1 MLPRLIARRVRAA
14 FLPCMIGLACAFA
27 VPPRAKAGAP
37 RLVWSQPAGAA
48 LVTGDRVIA
57 WAPDLRS
64 VLAFDG
70 TGKRLWRVPT
80 GERGGFRD
88 LDTIPTG
95 VVAYVGDAAWLLDP
109 ASGRVK
115 GKADGVMLPS
125 PGESTGCYIREHQGA
140 CAIACRCSFQVV
152 RCADLAPLGE
162 RSHLTMFESMEHDGQ
177 MHSRCSGTPG
187 SVIGRVADVVV
198 AASPLPAKRPKPFSV
213 EPLGLVGLDA
223 TTGKTIWRR
232 DPSAIDSSDVRG
244 VGGDGATAFFLT
256 RDGQLEVFDAKTGK
270 VLWTRK
276 VEIPAGLPAACEAPP
291 DVRHLVVRD
300 GLSAK
305 YLALDTGAEVGSVP
319 LAATTIFAVRFPEP
333 WSQRP
338 AGARAVVFLDPGKA
352 AVRAEV
358 PLPGDSGPMPIPW
371 LDAYVVERGKALD
384 VVGRGNGTPATV
396 TADESIDRVITG
408 PDAITFSGARTLTMH
423 RLAGGA
429 DDVWHEPGLI
439 PLAVGGFLGRDRVL
453 VFKPGARP
461 WDPQEP
467 DSFGELRLVHFKVGA
482 GLGPRVP

>member
-1 MLPRLIARRVRAA
+1 V
-14 FLPCMIGLACAFA
+14 
-27 VPPRAKAGAP
+27 AGE
-37 RLVWSQPAGAA
+37 
-48 LVTGDRVIA
+48 RVIA

-64 VLAFDG
+64 VLAFDA
-70 TGKRLWRVPT
+70 TGKRLWRVAT

-88 LDTIPTG
+88 LDAIPTG

-109 ASGRVK
+109 ATGRVK
-115 GKADGVMLPS
+115 GKADGVMLAS
-125 PGESTGCYIREHQGA
+125 PGESTGCTIREHDGA
-140 CAIACRCSFQVV
+140 CAIACTCSFQVV

-162 RSHLTMFESMEHDGQ
+162 RSHLTMFESMERDGQ

-187 SVIGRVADVVV
+187 GVIGRVRDMVV

-223 TTGKTIWRR
+223 TSGKTVWRR
-232 DPSAIDSSDVRG
+232 DPSAIDTSDMRG
-244 VGGDGATAFFLT
+244 VGGDGMTAFFMT
-256 RDGQLEVFDAKTGK
+256 HDGLLEVFEATSGK

-276 VEIPAGLPAACEAPP
+276 VESPAGLPVACEAPP
-291 DVRHLVVRD
+291 EVRHLIVRD

-319 LAATTIFAVRFPEP
+319 LAANAIFAVRSPEP
-333 WSQRP
+333 WSRRP
-338 AGARAVVFLDPGKA
+338 EGARAVVFLDPAKPV
-352 AVRAEV
+352 VRAEV
-358 PLPGDSGPMPIPW
+358 PLPGDGGPMPIPW
-371 LDAYVVERGKALD
+371 LDAFLVERGKVLD
-384 VVGRGNGTPATV
+384 HVGRSHGTPTSV
-396 TADESIDRVITG
+396 TAEESIDRVITG
-408 PDAITFSGARTLTMH
+408 PDAIAFSGARTLTIH

-429 DDVWHEPGLI
+429 DDVWHAPGLI

-482 GLGPRVP
+482 GPGPRVP